1 MKSHAGGLALPLGL
15 PTLHFLGG
23 CSTFMASLSGSR
35 GISCSDII
43 MVSESDETDSPS
55 SSLSLMFPDTYFE
68 RGSSSDVL
76 KSSSLS

>member
-1 MKSHAGGLALPLGL
+1 MP
-15 PTLHFLGG
+15 
-23 CSTFMASLSGSR
+23 SLLGSR

-43 MVSESDETDSPS
+43 TVSESNEVDPASSESDEVDPAS
-55 SSLSLMFPDTYFE
+55 SSFSLTFGDTYFE